1 MWRLTL
7 RNTVARRAR
16 LAFTMLAVVLG
27 VTFVS
32 GTLVLTDT
40 SRQVLDDQFRTAT
53 AGVDLT
59 VRDAAAFDSAMG
71 VEVERDP
78 LTSDVASRVRAVPGV
93 ATVDP
98 IVRGQGLLVVDGK
111 PIVPSGPSML
121 VSWTPTPIGAFP
133 LRAGRAPTADGEV
146 VVDAATAERHRISM
160 GDNVIVRADTDL
172 QAIVVGLA
180 GFGDRPGLANSTITL
195 VSLPTAQRILDL
207 DGGVTELAVTASP
220 DGAGP
225 GQLRT
230 RLGAVLGAEYEVTSS
245 RDLAAAASATA
256 QNQVGYLQVMLLALA
271 AAGLLVGAFLIANTF
286 SIVIT
291 QRTHELAV
299 LRATGA
305 TGRQVLSSVLGE
317 ALLVG
322 VTASILGVGLGIA
335 AAEGLREL
343 ASGFGIALPDGDMVI
358 AGRTV
363 LVSLAVG
370 ILVTVLAAL
379 GPARQA
385 ARIAPVQAMRQ
396 SSAAEPASRARTTV
410 GVIAA
415 LVGATG
421 VAAAFLGTGTMAT
434 FAMAAA
440 ALVVGL
446 TLVGPATAPAITRLL
461 GKPLHALGMA
471 GRLARQ
477 SAARA
482 PRRTAATALAL
493 ALGLALVSFTAV
505 LATSVKSSVQR
516 SYSETITADYVVES
530 ARNEMLGGLP
540 VAVHHHVADLPEVA
554 VASRLRYGHWKDG
567 QATAA
572 LTAVDPATL
581 PQVTN
586 LQMRA
591 GTLQALSGGGI
602 IVAEHV
608 AAERRLAVGD
618 TLPMTFSRTG
628 TQQVPLV
635 GLLRDRDAQALQ
647 TDYIISLDTYTQHYA
662 EDVDASVFIKLR
674 DGVATDAGHRA
685 ITTALADEPTVQVRD
700 QAAAVASRT
709 QTIDQVLG
717 MVTALLLL
725 TIAIALL
732 GITNTLALSVFERTR
747 EIGLLRA
754 VGMTGRQLRTMVR
767 AEAILIAAV
776 ATVVG
781 VALGTGLGAGA
792 VTLLGRTA
800 EAAVVLPAGQLAL
813 IVAATLGAGLIA
825 GLIPARRAARLDV
838 LTAIAD
844 H

>member
-1 MWRLTL
+1 
-7 RNTVARRAR
+7 
-16 LAFTMLAVVLG
+16 
-27 VTFVS
+27 
-32 GTLVLTDT
+32 
-40 SRQVLDDQFRTAT
+40 
-53 AGVDLT
+53 
-59 VRDAAAFDSAMG
+59 
-71 VEVERDP
+71 
-78 LTSDVASRVRAVPGV
+78 
-93 ATVDP
+93 
-98 IVRGQGLLVVDGK
+98 
-111 PIVPSGPSML
+111 
-121 VSWTPTPIGAFP
+121 
-133 LRAGRAPTADGEV
+133 
-146 VVDAATAERHRISM
+146 VVDAATAERHRIRV
-160 GDNVIVRADTDL
+160 GDSVTVRADTNL
-172 QAIVVGLA
+172 RATVVGLA

-195 VSLPTAQRILDL
+195 VSLPTAQRMLNLDR
-207 DGGVTELAVTASP
+207 GVTELAITAA
-220 DGAGP
+220 DDVDP

-230 RLGAVLGAEYEVTSS
+230 RLSTALGTDYEVTTS
-245 RDLAAAASATA
+245 RDLAAAASAAA
-256 QNQVGYLQVMLLALA
+256 QNQVGYLRVMLLALA

-305 TGRQVLSSVLGE
+305 TGRQVVGSVLGE
-317 ALLVG
+317 AVLVG
-322 VTASILGVGLGIA
+322 ATASVLGVGLGIG
-335 AAEGLREL
+335 AAEGLRDL
-343 ASGFGIALPDGDMVI
+343 ATAFGIALPDGDMVI

-363 LVSLAVG
+363 MVSLAVG
-370 ILVTVLAAL
+370 VLVTILAAL

-396 SSAAEPASRARTTV
+396 ASAAEPASRIRTVLGIT
-410 GVIAA
+410 AA
-415 LVGATG
+415 VAGAAG
-421 VAAAFLGTGTMAT
+421 VAASTFGAGTMAGL
-434 FAMAAA
+434 AVAAA
-440 ALVVGL
+440 ALIIGL
-446 TLVGPATAPAITRLL
+446 TMAGPATAPAITRLL
-461 GKPLHALGMA
+461 GGPLHVLGMA
-471 GRLARQ
+471 GRLARR

-493 ALGLALVSFTAV
+493 AFGLALVSFTAV
-505 LATSVKSSVQR
+505 LATSVKDSVQR

-540 VAVHHHVADLPEVA
+540 MTVHHHVAALPEVA
-554 VASRLRYGHWKDG
+554 VTSRLRYGHWKDG

-572 LTAVDPATL
+572 LTAVDPGTL

-586 LQMRA
+586 LLMRA
-591 GTLQALSGGGI
+591 GTLQALTTGGI
-602 IVAEHV
+602 VVAEHV
-608 AAERRLAVGD
+608 ATERGLAVGD
-618 TLPMTFSRTG
+618 NLPMTFSRTG
-628 TQQVPLV
+628 TQHIPVV
-635 GLLRDRDAQALQ
+635 GLVRDRDAQALQ
-647 TDYIISLDTYTQHYA
+647 TDYVISLDTYGKHYA
-662 EDVDASVFIKLR
+662 EDVDASVFVKVR

-685 ITTALADEPTVQVRD
+685 ITTALADEPTVEVRD
-700 QAAAVASRT
+700 QAAAVAGRT

-754 VGMTGRQLRTMVR
+754 VGMTDRQLRTMVR

-781 VALGTGLGAGA
+781 VALGTALGAGA

-800 EAAVVLPAGQLAL
+800 QAAVVLPAGQLTL
-813 IVAATLGAGLIA
+813 IVAATLIAGLIA